1 MKAAWTYVA
10 EGTDLARHAFEA
22 TWKVYV
28 RRVQSNLLLLAFV
41 HSRLLVSHEQ
51 EERPLMDP
59 LLRGSYVQW
68 GRQQVS
74 RPQSQQPPRH
84 DVLLAAA
91 SRGHEL
97 VKLVMPLLEDMSW
110 SSW

>member
-1 MKAAWTYVA
+1 M
-10 EGTDLARHAFEA
+10 
-22 TWKVYV
+22 YV

-51 EERPLMDP
+51 EER
-59 LLRGSYVQW
+59 
-68 GRQQVS
+68 
-74 RPQSQQPPRH
+74 PPRH